1 MKKASKKTSD
11 VKKQK
16 LGQFY
21 TTNYEYILQNISV
34 PEGITDI
41 IEPFA
46 GNGDLLQFIDKTK
59 YTIQCYD
66 IDPKHDYIIQQDTL
80 IHPPD
85 FNHKFV
91 ITNPPYLA
99 RNKSSDKTI
108 FDKYDTNDL
117 YKCFIQ
123 ILINSHCLGGILIVP
138 LNFICSIRKSDVE
151 LRQQF
156 IDKYNIIHINIF
168 EEQVFDDTSYAI
180 CSFQFMLK
188 TNTIENTI
196 KCSIYPSKKEIQFV
210 LHGKNN
216 YTIGGEIYNL
226 TQNLNYKIDRATY
239 LMKEQTN
246 FTNVLVKC
254 IDDNIHNKIV
264 LSMVDEEDKLK
275 YIDTTPNLSARSYAI
290 LVIDPLLTME
300 QQKQLVEKFNT
311 FLNTYREKYNSLF
324 LTNYRESNT
333 IARKRIS
340 FGLVYE
346 ICNHLLPSILVA

>member
-1 MKKASKKTSD
+1 MKK
-11 VKKQK
+11 VNKQK

-21 TTNYEYILQNISV
+21 TTNYKYILQNFSI
-34 PEGITDI
+34 PDGITEI

-66 IDPKHDYIIQQDTL
+66 IDPKQDYIILQDTL
-80 IHPPD
+80 MHPPD

-123 ILINSHCLGGILIVP
+123 ILINSQCLGGILIVP

-156 IDKYNIIHINIF
+156 IEKYDIIHINIF

-180 CSFQFMLK
+180 CSFQFVLK
-188 TNTIENTI
+188 TNTLANTI
-196 KCSIYPSKKEIQFV
+196 KCGIYPSKKEIQFV
-210 LHGKNN
+210 LHGENN

-226 TQNLNYKIDRATY
+226 TQNINYKIDRATY
-239 LMKEQTN
+239 LMKEQGN
-246 FTNVLVKC
+246 FTNILVKC
-254 IDDNIHNKIV
+254 IDDNIHNKIG
-264 LSMVDEEDKLK
+264 LSIVNDEDKMK

-290 LVIDPLLTME
+290 LVIEPLLNME
-300 QQKQLVEKFNT
+300 QQRQLVEKCNT
-311 FLNTYREKYNSLF
+311 YLNTHREKYNSLF

-346 ICNHLLPSILVA
+346 ICNYLLPSILMS